1 MKGSRAVKGEGNGF
15 PHETKGKPETE
26 KEMGKEDTL
35 TEEDDMIQL
44 DIDVVELTEDME
56 RIEELK

>member
-1 MKGSRAVKGEGNGF
+1 
-15 PHETKGKPETE
+15 
-26 KEMGKEDTL
+26 MGKEDTL

-56 RIEELK
+56 QIEELK